1 MKFGYR
7 DRIILMVV
15 IVLVIFGVGIFGFIK
30 PMRDKMKKAEQ
41 QLATAEGDWDMQL
54 REFDRIEP
62 IQNKIE
68 RKYTEGSEYAEKF
81 TDEMTDVELDEFLR
95 NEFINTEDMIEDE
108 AKVRNSVSL
117 TADTTSSVSYY
128 YYTPSI
134 VTYPLYEYA
143 DLDGSLADALA
154 EKMHD
159 SDILSQRS
167 PQTVGAGTASLVIQM
182 KKENLMNLLDRVDQ
196 YAKSHNDAMMITS
209 VTIEDFT
216 FNENLGEE
224 EGAANNQP
232 QLDEEG
238 NPIEGAAAANN
249 DKNADDE
256 NRKDYSNVTINYKVL
271 YVQEPTKPEVGD
283 KYDPTIWDG
292 NEWKDVVFEG
302 ETTE

>member
-15 IVLVIFGVGIFGFIK
+15 IVLVILGVGIFGFIK
-30 PMRDKMKKAEQ
+30 PQRDKMKKAEQ
-41 QLATAEGDWDMQL
+41 QLATASADWDMQL

-62 IQNKIE
+62 IQKKID
-68 RKYTEGSEYAEKF
+68 RKYNEGAEFAEKF

-95 NEFINTEDMIEDE
+95 NEFVNTEDMIEDE

-117 TADTTSSVSYY
+117 NADTTSSVSYF
-128 YYTPSI
+128 YYTPNI
-134 VTYPLYEYA
+134 VTYPLFEYA
-143 DLDGSLADALA
+143 DLDGSLAESIA
-154 EKMHD
+154 EKMRE
-159 SDILSQRS
+159 SELLSKRA
-167 PQTVGAGTASLVIQM
+167 PQTVGTGTASLVIQM

-209 VTIEDFT
+209 VNVEDFN
-216 FNENLGEE
+216 FNKDLGEE

-238 NPIEGAAAANN
+238 NPIEAAAPKN
-249 DKNADDE
+249 DENADDE
-256 NRKDYSNVTINYKVL
+256 TRKDYSNVTINYKVL
-271 YVQEPTKPEVGD
+271 YVQEPTKPELGD

>member
-30 PMRDKMKKAEQ
+30 PQRDKMKKAEQ
-41 QLATAEGDWDMQL
+41 QLKTEQEGWDMQL
-54 REFDRIEP
+54 REFDRIDP
-62 IQNKIE
+62 VQKKIE
-68 RKYTEGSEYAEKF
+68 RKYNEGSEFAEKF
-81 TDEMTDVELDEFLR
+81 TDEMTDVQLDEFLR
-95 NEFINTEDMIEDE
+95 DQFINTEDMIEDE
-108 AKVRNSVSL
+108 VKVRNAVTL
-117 TADTTSSVSYY
+117 NADTTNSVSYF
-128 YYTPSI
+128 YYTPNI

-159 SDILSQRS
+159 ADILSKRT
-167 PQTVGAGTASLVIQM
+167 PQTVGAGTAQLVIQM

-196 YAKSHNDAMMITS
+196 YAKSHNDAMMIKS
-209 VTIEDFT
+209 VTIDDFT
-216 FNENLGEE
+216 FNKDLGEE

-238 NPIEGAAAANN
+238 NPIEAAAP
-249 DKNADDE
+249 KNDE
-256 NRKDYSNVTINYKVL
+256 NANDEIRKDYSNVMIDYIVL
-271 YVQEPTKPEVGD
+271 YVQEPTKPELGD

>member
-30 PMRDKMKKAEQ
+30 PQRDKMKKAEQ
-41 QLATAEGDWDMQL
+41 QLATASADWDMQL

-62 IQNKIE
+62 IQKKID
-68 RKYTEGSEYAEKF
+68 RKYNEGAEFAEKF

-95 NEFINTEDMIEDE
+95 NEFVNTEDMIEDE

-117 TADTTSSVSYY
+117 NADTTSSVSYF
-128 YYTPSI
+128 YYTPNI
-134 VTYPLYEYA
+134 VTYPLFEYA
-143 DLDGSLADALA
+143 DLDGSLADSIA
-154 EKMHD
+154 EKMRE
-159 SDILSQRS
+159 SELLSKRA
-167 PQTVGAGTASLVIQM
+167 PQTVGTGTASLVIQM

-209 VTIEDFT
+209 VNVDDFN
-216 FNENLGEE
+216 FNKDLGEE

-238 NPIEGAAAANN
+238 NPIEAAAPKN
-249 DKNADDE
+249 DENADDE
-256 NRKDYSNVTINYKVL
+256 TRKDYSNVTINYKVL
-271 YVQEPTKPEVGD
+271 YVQEPTKPELGD